1 MIYDGQVPTQMSWSE
16 TLKGK
21 SYILNHPPARL
32 SRTGGRI
39 KMIEL
44 EDLEILA
51 DYRNI
56 TYILF
61 LEALKE
67 DSKVAEYMRDYW
79 ANQAGGNE

>member
-1 MIYDGQVPTQMSWSE
+1 
-16 TLKGK
+16 
-21 SYILNHPPARL
+21 
-32 SRTGGRI
+32 
-39 KMIEL
+39 MIEL